1 MPRKQESK
9 WNLEE
14 PTDAD
19 ICVVIHYLDPDRT
32 LETKGENNGAL
43 VMICFWVLIL
53 LLGCAASLWLYW
65 RVLGT
70 H

>member
-1 MPRKQESK
+1 MPRKQELK
-9 WNLEE
+9 WNLEDL
-14 PTDAD
+14 TDVD
-19 ICVVIHYLDPDRT
+19 ICVVIHYLDPDQI

-53 LLGCAASLWLYW
+53 LLGGAASLWLYW
-65 RVLGT
+65 RVLGV